1 MVHVFG
7 LYQHPMSHLHFL
19 RFILPKK
26 KKCLMLSKIIGFLK
40 NLFGIPSLK
49 TRIAHFLFLSYL
61 TGMDCNNQLIETEWL
76 EMNYR
81 F

>member
-1 MVHVFG
+1 
-7 LYQHPMSHLHFL
+7 
-19 RFILPKK
+19 
-26 KKCLMLSKIIGFLK
+26 MLSKIIGFLK